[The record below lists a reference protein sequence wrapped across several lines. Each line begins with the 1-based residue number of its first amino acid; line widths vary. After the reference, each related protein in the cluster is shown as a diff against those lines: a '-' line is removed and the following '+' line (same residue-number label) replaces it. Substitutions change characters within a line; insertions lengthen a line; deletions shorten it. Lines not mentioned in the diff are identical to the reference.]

1 VRARLGTTFQSLT
14 VRNYRLFA
22 IGQIIKL
29 IAVWMLFVAQD
40 WLVLELTDN
49 SAYALGVVTALQFTP
64 TLLLTLYGGKLADR
78 HDKRRLLMWANAVF
92 AILALAMGLLVA
104 TGTIT
109 LILVFIFAAAMGATT
124 AIETPVRQSFVSELV
139 PRELLPNALSLSA
152 AVFNSARVI
161 GPALAGL
168 AIVVDRSTASIFLLN
183 AATFLAPAVMLARMR
198 VTDLHREVRALT
210 VTRIRDGL
218 RYIWR
223 RDDLVLPL
231 ALLFVVGLAGF
242 NFNLTLPVLSKVTF
256 ETGAGQ
262 FGLLMTALALG
273 SLGGALA
280 GTGRRVRP
288 SAYTVIGAA
297 VGFGALSIVAGLLSS
312 YWLTAL
318 ALMPTGFFMIY
329 FAQATNQRL
338 QLGTDAAYRGRV
350 MAMFVLV
357 FMGTTPLGGPAIG
370 ALSEHFGPRASIWGG
385 GVFSLLAGLAA
396 LTWQLRRDGAR
407 VGVRLRPLPWLYVR
421 PSEAAP
427 AVAGAGHR

>member
-1 VRARLGTTFQSLT
+1 
-14 VRNYRLFA
+14 
-22 IGQIIKL
+22 
-29 IAVWMLFVAQD
+29 
-40 WLVLELTDN
+40 
-49 SAYALGVVTALQFTP
+49 
-64 TLLLTLYGGKLADR
+64 
-78 HDKRRLLMWANAVF
+78 
-92 AILALAMGLLVA
+92 
-104 TGTIT
+104 
-109 LILVFIFAAAMGATT
+109 
-124 AIETPVRQSFVSELV
+124 
-139 PRELLPNALSLSA
+139 
-152 AVFNSARVI
+152 
-161 GPALAGL
+161 
-168 AIVVDRSTASIFLLN
+168 
-183 AATFLAPAVMLARMR
+183 MLARMR
-198 VTDLHREVRALT
+198 VSDLHREVRALT
-210 VTRIRDGL
+210 DTRIRDGL

-223 RDDLVLPL
+223 RDDLVMPL

-338 QLGTDAAYRGRV
+338 QLGTDAAFRGRV

-357 FMGTTPLGGPAIG
+357 FVGTTPLGGPAIG

-385 GVFSLLAGLAA
+385 GVFSLLAGAVA

-407 VGVRLRPLPWLYVR
+407 IGVRLRPLPLLYVR
-421 PSEAAP
+421 PSETAP
-427 AVAGAGHR
+427 VVAGVGRQ